1 MTIVQEGT
9 LAFSGCQ
16 NKGRKNGDLEHDS
29 TIRIKVDLGIVHRG
43 PIN

>member
-1 MTIVQEGT
+1 MAIVQEGT

-16 NKGRKNGDLEHDS
+16 IKGRKNGDLEHDS
-29 TIRIKVDLGIVHRG
+29 TIRQKSDLGIFHRD